1 MKAGEL
7 DYVLCRH
14 NPDAVAVFGY
24 MRIIFSFILY
34 VSLISTK
41 VLLLHVFMRNV

>member
-7 DYVLCRH
+7 DYILYRH
-14 NPDAVAVFGY
+14 NLDAVAVFGY

-34 VSLISTK
+34 VFLISMQYYCFT
-41 VLLLHVFMRNV
+41 FS